1 MVTYSAPFPR
11 SILWAAFRSGGL
23 VGVSLRPSRRSP
35 SGVVLVAGFASVAA
49 ARRFAV
55 SRPGCAVRGVSGFWC
70 VSVPV
75 AAAVPFRRVA
85 FSVRGGVRRVAQVA
99 GGVSRAAL

>member
-1 MVTYSAPFPR
+1 MAINPASSPR
-11 SILWAAFRSGGL
+11 SVLWAAFRSGGL

-35 SGVVLVAGFASVAA
+35 SGVVLVAGFSSVAA
-49 ARRFAV
+49 ARRFAA
-55 SRPGCAVRGVSGFWC
+55 SRPGCALRLVCGFWC

-99 GGVSRAAL
+99 AGVSVAAL

>member
-1 MVTYSAPFPR
+1 MTQIQPLAPR
-11 SILWAAFRSGGL
+11 SALWSAFRSGGL

-49 ARRFAV
+49 GRRFAAR
-55 SRPGCAVRGVSGFWC
+55 RPGSALRLVGGFWC

-75 AAAVPFRRVA
+75 ASAVPFRRA
-85 FSVRGGVRRVAQVA
+85 AWSVVGGVRRVAVVA
-99 GGVSRAAL
+99 GGVSVASL